1 MAKTNDD
8 MAIQTKALLAGG
20 LAAAA
25 AGAAWLLAR
34 KGNPADDDTV
44 ISDAPAWTLH
54 SANQGARPIAAK
66 TLLIGRSRPDLYE
79 AWKDFARFPSFMEN
93 VEAIE
98 TLDAT
103 RSRWTIKA
111 PAGKTVTLVTRI
123 RDDIPNKKIG
133 WVSEPDSDIAT
144 AGQVEFTDAPGDR
157 GTYVSLVMSYDP
169 PAGRAGQLIAKLFAR
184 EPNIQARH
192 DLRRFKQLMETGEVT
207 TNASPSA
214 RTRETPDQ
222 PHL

>member
-20 LAAAA
+20 LAAVA

-111 PAGKTVTLVTRI
+111 PAGKTVTASTREATGISSAAARPARIARTTLV
-123 RDDIPNKKIG
+123 
-133 WVSEPDSDIAT
+133 IAT
-144 AGQVEFTDAPGDR
+144 PVRMVKAPF
-157 GTYVSLVMSYDP
+157 L
-169 PAGRAGQLIAKLFAR
+169 
-184 EPNIQARH
+184 N
-192 DLRRFKQLMETGEVT
+192 
-207 TNASPSA
+207 
-214 RTRETPDQ
+214 
-222 PHL
+222 